1 MPKLLF
7 FHSSSL
13 TCSLHDLKGPLS
25 PSRYDLTPCFE
36 YSVLFGAVSLIAILG
51 FTIRIYYLTHH
62 AKAHNFGRTAWIYWP
77 TQLCMGL
84 GALMA
89 CTLSTAHFSS
99 ENSSPIFSW
108 SCLSMGAAWA
118 LAMILNHFEHIY
130 EIRSSSAIFSFYTAA
145 LAASLTIINTALD
158 LEPIF
163 GSILK
168 LLTVFTSILA
178 AGFVLEAWPR
188 GRTQVQQRSGASLYG
203 RANLFSRLTFFFFQ
217 PIIAIGLRR
226 PLTQQDIMGQLPESM
241 SAERGFRSLSRAW
254 SNRLKKHRK
263 FADQPS
269 LLWTILIKDWELLIP
284 VLMSRIAIV
293 LFSYTLPILL
303 RELLGYLEDYES
315 KPVSYGLTL
324 AVGMFVASLFA
335 SLLNTYNRYQM
346 LTIGVT
352 YRAAL
357 ISMIYRKALRLSP
370 GSRTESTSGEIA
382 NHMSVDADVFWDCLV
397 PLSTWITIPIEIF
410 IAMRLLYGLLGWT
423 MLAGVLVMVLM
434 LPLQAWQARI
444 YESMQHKKLKAMDQ
458 RIRLTTEILGSMK
471 IVKLYGWSSAFLK
484 RILSIR
490 QMELEALRKL
500 GIVQAF
506 MSIVFISSSLIISL
520 ITFAVYT
527 LWGGPGMT
535 PGKLTPQTVFVSMT
549 LFAMLRNPISS
560 LSDAT
565 TTTISLVVATKRI
578 QQFLMRE
585 EVNEQDVLRFD
596 GLPGDNRDP
605 VISLVDATFSWT
617 GPTPVKEMLRTAPD
631 ERTALLE
638 ESDHQS
644 QDPTV
649 PTLSS
654 INLTV
659 GRGSLTAVVGRVG
672 QGKSSLLSAIIGDM
686 YKLDGR
692 VQISGRV
699 AYVPQQAWI
708 TNASLRDN
716 VLFGTEYNE
725 TRYKQVLCACGLEP
739 DLAMLPAGDA
749 TEIGE
754 RGINLSGGQKQRVSL
769 ARAAY
774 ADAHIYLLDD
784 PLSAVD
790 AHVDRHLWDELLG
803 PSGLLNDKTRIL
815 VTHGIHHLQEV
826 DQIVVLKDGLVA
838 EKGTYVELMAGRR
851 AFYTLIKDY
860 TMLERRRSHSALPL
874 ERRSSQDSGA
884 GESGALDDDSQEDNN
899 DDRQQSAEEVATD
912 QWTLQGEASETTT
925 RQSIKDEKKDTK
937 AALIVAETIAQG
949 DVGADIVLAY
959 AEAASYRNAAFI
971 FILFLLAQGCLVSTS
986 LWLRHWIK
994 VTKSSNDDNPPSL
1007 ALFLGVYGALTFVY
1021 VLIYVVVM
1029 WLGFA
1034 VARIQA
1040 SEKIHARLLDKILR
1054 LPISFFDTTPLGR
1067 IINRFSSDIFAVDI
1081 RIPNKL
1087 MDVLLFGIS
1096 VSSTLLLIVFTTP
1109 MFTFLLPFLIAGY
1122 WYVQMCFLGVS
1133 RILVRIYSVSK
1144 SPVYQYFNESLDGV
1158 STIRAMGVSDRFA
1171 EKCVALTDR
1180 MSNNFLSNM
1189 SSRRWLDVQLRLLST
1204 IVLLCAAVFAVFQR
1218 EHLDPS
1224 LVGLSLSFALTLT
1237 EEVTTLVRNFCDLQ
1251 NQLVSLER
1259 VLEYT
1264 ELRTEA
1270 PDVTDIHL
1278 PPNWPAEGRISFH
1291 NYSTR
1296 YREGLDLVIKNVTLV
1311 ISPAEKVG
1319 IVGRTGA
1326 GKSSLTLALFRI
1338 VEAANSYWARES
1350 DNSDAAV
1357 MDFGVQEDHD
1367 SETQHGPNEEEEDGG
1382 RIEIDGVDISTVG
1395 LQQLRQ
1401 HLSIIPQDP
1410 TLFAG
1415 TVRDNLDPFQ
1425 ELDDAELWQALERS
1439 HLKSYISMLPGGLHF
1454 EVSQNGENF
1463 SVGQRSLICLA
1474 RALLRK
1480 TKILVMDE
1488 ATAAVDVETDE
1499 LIQRTIRTEF
1509 KDRTILTI
1517 AHRIKTVT
1525 DSDKIL
1531 VLERGR
1537 VQEFDSPGKLLENSE
1552 SLFFRLAH
1560 QAGEA

>member
-1 MPKLLF
+1 MSMIFLHSHAASFFRPRINGEHDHTDRAACLHDRRVVFSRPSASEQCWGGGIAGVALLATWAREGSEIRRGFHENLILYLAVALRFFHWSSFSSLPLFLDSFLVFSLSILLTVLLQLLQPHSLSLLF
-7 FHSSSL
+7 PGLPLSFLDRRFQSCLVKGRHPPHSKSSQPMQSQGL
-13 TCSLHDLKGPLS
+13 AAESWLDHAPGHLLGSKVPQISDLCTHTEGWGPLS
-25 PSRYDLTPCFE
+25 PNRYDLTPCFE

-51 FTIRIYYLTHH
+51 FIVRIYYLTHH

-77 TQLCMGL
+77 TQLCMGF
-84 GALMA
+84 GALTA
-89 CTLSTAHFSS
+89 GTLSTAHFTSDA
-99 ENSSPIFSW
+99 SSPIFAW

-118 LAMILNHFEHIY
+118 LAVVLNHYEHLY
-130 EIRSSSAIFSFYTAA
+130 EIRSSSAIFTFYTAA
-145 LAASLTIINTALD
+145 IAASWTIIKTALD
-158 LEPIF
+158 LELTS
-163 GSILK
+163 GSIVK
-168 LLTVFTSILA
+168 LLTAFTSILA
-178 AGFVLEAWPR
+178 VGFLFEAWPR

-203 RANLFSRLTFFFFQ
+203 RANLLSRLTFFFFQ

-226 PLTQQDIMGQLPESM
+226 PLTQQDIMGQLPETM
-241 SAERGFRSLSRAW
+241 SAERGFKSLSRAW
-254 SNRLKKHRK
+254 NNSPKKRRK
-263 FADQPS
+263 FGDEPS

-284 VLMSRIAIV
+284 VLVSRVAIV

-303 RELLGYLEDYES
+303 KELLGYLEDYES

-357 ISMIYRKALRLSP
+357 ISMIYRKALRLSS

-397 PLSTWITIPIEIF
+397 PLSTWITIPIELF

-423 MLAGVLVMVLM
+423 MLAGVLVMLLM

-444 YESMQHKKLKAMDQ
+444 YESMQHEKLKAMDQ
-458 RIRLTTEILGSMK
+458 RIRLATEVLGSMK

-484 RILSIR
+484 RILRIR
-490 QMELEALRKL
+490 EKELEALRKL

-520 ITFAVYT
+520 ITFGVYA
-527 LWGGPGMT
+527 LWGGPGLT

-565 TTTISLVVATKRI
+565 TTTISLVVATRRI
-578 QQFLMRE
+578 QQFLMQE
-585 EVNEQDVLRFD
+585 EVNEQDVVRFD
-596 GLPGDNRDP
+596 GLPGDERDP
-605 VISLVDATFSWT
+605 VISIEDATFSWT
-617 GPTPVKEMLRTAPD
+617 GPTYVAEMQKNAPD
-631 ERTALLE
+631 ELTALLSGSE
-638 ESDHQS
+638 NLSQESIL
-644 QDPTV
+644 

-654 INLTV
+654 ISLAV
-659 GRGSLTAVVGRVG
+659 GRGSLTAIVGRVG
-672 QGKSSLLSAIIGDM
+672 QGKSSLLSAMIGDM

-692 VQISGRV
+692 IQISGRV

-708 TNASLRDN
+708 TNASLKDN
-716 VLFGTEYNE
+716 ILFGTEYNE
-725 TRYKQVLCACGLEP
+725 ARYKQVLCACGLEP

-754 RGINLSGGQKQRVSL
+754 RGINLSGGQRQRVSL

-803 PSGLLNDKTRIL
+803 PSGLLKDKARVL

-826 DQIVVLKDGLVA
+826 DQIVVLKDGFVA
-838 EKGTYVELMAGRR
+838 EKGTYHELMAGKK
-851 AFYTLIKDY
+851 AFYRLIKDY
-860 TMLERRRSHSALPL
+860 TMLERRRSHSALL
-874 ERRSSQDSGA
+874 VERRTSQNNIA
-884 GESGALDDDSQEDNN
+884 GEIDSIDDESQEDDN
-899 DDRQQSAEEVATD
+899 DGEQSSEGVATD
-912 QWTLQGEASETTT
+912 QWTLQGETSEAAA
-925 RQSIKDEKKDTK
+925 RQSITDEKRDTK
-937 AALIVAETIAQG
+937 AGLIVVEKVAQD
-949 DVGADIVLAY
+949 DVGTDIILAY

-994 VTKSSNDDNPPSL
+994 VTKSSDDDHPPSL
-1007 ALFLGVYGALTFVY
+1007 ILFLGVYGALTFVY

-1109 MFTFLLPFLIAGY
+1109 AFTILLPFLITGY
-1122 WYVQMCFLGVS
+1122 WFVQMCFLGVS
-1133 RILVRIYSVSK
+1133 RILVRIYAVSK

-1158 STIRAMGVSDRFA
+1158 STIRAMGISDRFA
-1171 EKCVALTDR
+1171 DRCTALTDR

-1204 IVLLCAAVFAVFQR
+1204 LVLLCAAVFAVLQR

-1259 VLEYT
+1259 VLEYA
-1264 ELRTEA
+1264 ELKTEA
-1270 PDVTDIHL
+1270 PDVTNVNL
-1278 PPNWPAEGRISFH
+1278 PPNWPAEGRISFC

-1296 YREGLDLVIKNVTLV
+1296 YREGLDLVIKNVTLE

-1350 DNSDAAV
+1350 DNSDATV
-1357 MDFGVQEDHD
+1357 MDSAHFITLVKLEFG
-1367 SETQHGPNEEEEDGG
+1367 GG
-1382 RIEIDGVDISTVG
+1382 SRIEN
-1395 LQQLRQ
+1395 Q
-1401 HLSIIPQDP
+1401 
-1410 TLFAG
+1410 
-1415 TVRDNLDPFQ
+1415 
-1425 ELDDAELWQALERS
+1425 
-1439 HLKSYISMLPGGLHF
+1439 
-1454 EVSQNGENF
+1454 
-1463 SVGQRSLICLA
+1463 
-1474 RALLRK
+1474 
-1480 TKILVMDE
+1480 
-1488 ATAAVDVETDE
+1488 
-1499 LIQRTIRTEF
+1499 
-1509 KDRTILTI
+1509 
-1517 AHRIKTVT
+1517 
-1525 DSDKIL
+1525 
-1531 VLERGR
+1531 GR
-1537 VQEFDSPGKLLENSE
+1537 
-1552 SLFFRLAH
+1552 
-1560 QAGEA
+1560 

>member
-1 MPKLLF
+1 
-7 FHSSSL
+7 
-13 TCSLHDLKGPLS
+13 
-25 PSRYDLTPCFE
+25 
-36 YSVLFGAVSLIAILG
+36 
-51 FTIRIYYLTHH
+51 
-62 AKAHNFGRTAWIYWP
+62 
-77 TQLCMGL
+77 
-84 GALMA
+84 
-89 CTLSTAHFSS
+89 
-99 ENSSPIFSW
+99 
-108 SCLSMGAAWA
+108 MGAAWA
-118 LAMILNHFEHIY
+118 LAVVLNHYEHLY
-130 EIRSSSAIFSFYTAA
+130 EIRSSSAIFTFYTAA
-145 LAASLTIINTALD
+145 IAASLTIIKTALD
-158 LEPIF
+158 LEPTS
-163 GSILK
+163 GSIIK
-168 LLTVFTSILA
+168 LLTAFTSILA
-178 AGFVLEAWPR
+178 VGFVFEAWPR

-203 RANLFSRLTFFFFQ
+203 RANLLSRLTFFFFQ

-226 PLTQQDIMGQLPESM
+226 PLTQQDIMGQLPETM
-241 SAERGFRSLSRAW
+241 SAERGFKSLSRAW
-254 SNRLKKHRK
+254 NNRLKKRRK
-263 FADQPS
+263 FGDEPS
-269 LLWTILIKDWELLIP
+269 LLWTILVKDWELLIP
-284 VLMSRIAIV
+284 VLVSRVAIV

-303 RELLGYLEDYES
+303 KELLGYLEDYES

-357 ISMIYRKALRLSP
+357 ISMIYRKALRLSS

-397 PLSTWITIPIEIF
+397 PLSTWITIPIELF

-423 MLAGVLVMVLM
+423 MLAGVLVMLLM

-444 YESMQHKKLKAMDQ
+444 YESMQHEKLKAMDQ
-458 RIRLTTEILGSMK
+458 RIRLTTEVLGSMK
-471 IVKLYGWSSAFLK
+471 IVKLYGWSNAFLK
-484 RILSIR
+484 RILRIR
-490 QMELEALRKL
+490 EKELEALRKL

-520 ITFAVYT
+520 ITFGVYA
-527 LWGGPGMT
+527 LWGGPGLT

-565 TTTISLVVATKRI
+565 TTTISLVVATRRI
-578 QQFLMRE
+578 QQFLMQE
-585 EVNEQDVLRFD
+585 EVNEQDVVRFD
-596 GLPGDNRDP
+596 GLPGDERDP
-605 VISLVDATFSWT
+605 VISIEGATFSWT
-617 GPTPVKEMLRTAPD
+617 GPTKVTEMQKNAPD
-631 ERTALLE
+631 ERTALLS
-638 ESDHQS
+638 ESENLS
-644 QDPTV
+644 QESIL

-654 INLTV
+654 ISLAV

-672 QGKSSLLSAIIGDM
+672 QGKSSLLSAMIGDM

-692 VQISGRV
+692 IRISGRV

-708 TNASLRDN
+708 TNASLKDN
-716 VLFGTEYNE
+716 ILFGTEYNE
-725 TRYKQVLCACGLEP
+725 ARYKQVLCACGLEP
-739 DLAMLPAGDA
+739 DLAMLPAG
-749 TEIGE
+749 
-754 RGINLSGGQKQRVSL
+754 
-769 ARAAY
+769 
-774 ADAHIYLLDD
+774 
-784 PLSAVD
+784 AVD

-803 PSGLLNDKTRIL
+803 PSGLLKDKARVL

-826 DQIVVLKDGLVA
+826 DQIVVLKDGFVA
-838 EKGTYVELMAGRR
+838 EKGTYHELMAGKK
-851 AFYTLIKDY
+851 AFYRLIKDY
-860 TMLERRRSHSALPL
+860 TMVERRRSHSALL
-874 ERRSSQDSGA
+874 VERRTSQNNIA
-884 GESGALDDDSQEDNN
+884 GEIDAIDDESQEDDN
-899 DDRQQSAEEVATD
+899 DGEQSSEGVATD
-912 QWTLQGEASETTT
+912 QWTLQGETSEAAA
-925 RQSIKDEKKDTK
+925 RQSITDEKRDTK
-937 AALIVAETIAQG
+937 AGLIVVEKVAQD
-949 DVGADIVLAY
+949 DVGTDIILAY

-994 VTKSSNDDNPPSL
+994 VTKSSDDDHPPSL
-1007 ALFLGVYGALTFVY
+1007 TLFLGVYGALTFVY

-1109 MFTFLLPFLIAGY
+1109 AFTTLLPFLITGY
-1122 WYVQMCFLGVS
+1122 WFVQMCFLGVS
-1133 RILVRIYSVSK
+1133 RILVRIYAVSK

-1158 STIRAMGVSDRFA
+1158 STIRAMGISDRFA
-1171 EKCVALTDR
+1171 DKCTALTDR

-1204 IVLLCAAVFAVFQR
+1204 LVLLCAAVFAVLQR

-1259 VLEYT
+1259 VLEYA
-1264 ELRTEA
+1264 ELKTEA
-1270 PDVTDIHL
+1270 PDVTNVHL
-1278 PPNWPAEGRISFH
+1278 PPNWPAEGRISFC

-1296 YREGLDLVIKNVTLV
+1296 YREGLDLVIKNVTLE

-1350 DNSDAAV
+1350 DNSDATV
-1357 MDFGVQEDHD
+1357 MDSAEHEDHNND
-1367 SETQHGPNEEEEDGG
+1367 AQHDVDDDEEEEDGG

-1425 ELDDAELWQALERS
+1425 ELEDAELWQALERS
-1439 HLKSYISMLPGGLHF
+1439 HLKNYISMLPGGLHF

-1517 AHRIKTVT
+1517 AHRIKTVM

-1537 VQEFDSPGKLLENSE
+1537 VREFDSPKRLLESRE
-1552 SLFFRLAH
+1552 SLFYRLAH

>member
-1 MPKLLF
+1 
-7 FHSSSL
+7 
-13 TCSLHDLKGPLS
+13 
-25 PSRYDLTPCFE
+25 
-36 YSVLFGAVSLIAILG
+36 
-51 FTIRIYYLTHH
+51 
-62 AKAHNFGRTAWIYWP
+62 
-77 TQLCMGL
+77 MG
-84 GALMA
+84 
-89 CTLSTAHFSS
+89 SS
-99 ENSSPIFSW
+99 EPESLRSDPMFRVQ
-108 SCLSMGAAWA
+108 A
-118 LAMILNHFEHIY
+118 LAVVLNRYEHLY
-130 EIRSSSAIFSFYTAA
+130 EIRSSSAIFTFYTATI
-145 LAASLTIINTALD
+145 AASLTILKTALD
-158 LEPIF
+158 LEPTS
-163 GSILK
+163 GSLIK
-168 LLTVFTSILA
+168 LLTAFTSILA
-178 AGFVLEAWPR
+178 VGFVFEAWPR
-188 GRTQVQQRSGASLYG
+188 GCTQVQQQSGASLYG
-203 RANLFSRLTFFFFQ
+203 RANLLSRLTFFFFQ

-226 PLTQQDIMGQLPESM
+226 PLTEQDIMGQLPESM
-241 SAERGFRSLSRAW
+241 SSERSYKSLSRAW
-254 SNRLKKHRK
+254 NNRLKKHQK
-263 FADQPS
+263 TANQPS

-284 VLMSRIAIV
+284 VLVSRIAIV

-303 RELLGYLEDYES
+303 KELLGYLEDYET
-315 KPVSYGLTL
+315 KPVSHGLIL
-324 AVGMFVASLFA
+324 AAGMFIASLFA

-357 ISMIYRKALRLSP
+357 ISMIYRKALRLSS

-382 NHMSVDADVFWDCLV
+382 NHMSVDADVFWECLV
-397 PLSTWITIPIEIF
+397 PLSTWITIPIELF

-423 MLAGVLVMVLM
+423 MLAGVLAMLLM

-444 YESMQHKKLKAMDQ
+444 YESMQHEKLKAMDQ
-458 RIRLTTEILGSMK
+458 RIRLTTEVLGSMK

-484 RILSIR
+484 RILTVR
-490 QMELEALRKL
+490 QKELETLRKL

-506 MSIVFISSSLIISL
+506 MSIVFISSSLIISM
-520 ITFAVYT
+520 ITFAVYA
-527 LWGGPGMT
+527 LWGGPGLT

-549 LFAMLRNPISS
+549 LFAMLKNPISS

-565 TTTISLVVATKRI
+565 TSTISVVVATRRI

-585 EVNEQDVLRFD
+585 EVNEQDVVRLD
-596 GLPGDNRDP
+596 ALPEDEREP
-605 VISLVDATFSWT
+605 VVLIEDATFSWA
-617 GPTPVKEMLRTAPD
+617 GPTKKTEAQTTVPNEQ
-631 ERTALLE
+631 TALLS
-638 ESDHQS
+638 ESDGLS
-644 QDPTV
+644 QESML

-654 INLTV
+654 ISLAV

-672 QGKSSLLSAIIGDM
+672 QGKSSLLSAMIGDM
-686 YKLDGR
+686 YKLEGR

-708 TNASLRDN
+708 TNASLKDN
-716 VLFGTEYNE
+716 ILFGTEYNE
-725 TRYKQVLCACGLEP
+725 ARYKQVLSACGLEP

-774 ADAHIYLLDD
+774 ADAHVYLLDD

-803 PSGLLNDKTRIL
+803 PCGLLKDKARVL

-826 DQIVVLKDGLVA
+826 DQIVVIKDGLIA
-838 EKGTYVELMAGRR
+838 EKGTYRELMAGKQS
-851 AFYTLIKDY
+851 FYRLIKDY
-860 TMLERRRSHSALPL
+860 TILERRT
-874 ERRSSQDSGA
+874 SQSNIA
-884 GESGALDDDSQEDNN
+884 SESDVFDSQEDDN
-899 DDRQQSAEEVATD
+899 DEGEQSSEEAGTD
-912 QWTLQGEASETTT
+912 QWTLQGETSEVVA
-925 RQSIKDEKKDTK
+925 RRSIKDEKKDTK
-937 AALIVAETIAQG
+937 AGLIVAEKVVQ
-949 DVGADIVLAY
+949 DDIGIDIILAY
-959 AEAASYRNAAFI
+959 AEAAYVPVVKCPISYRNAAFI
-971 FILFLLAQGCLVSTS
+971 FVLFLLAQGCLVSTN
-986 LWLRHWIK
+986 LWLRHWIN
-994 VTKSSNDDNPPSL
+994 VTKSSDDDHPPSL
-1007 ALFLGVYGALTFVY
+1007 TLFLGVYGALTFVY

-1034 VARIQA
+1034 VARILA

-1067 IINRFSSDIFAVDI
+1067 IINRFSSDIFSVDI

-1109 MFTFLLPFLIAGY
+1109 TFTILLPFLITGY
-1122 WYVQMCFLGVS
+1122 WFVQRSFLGVS

-1171 EKCVALTDR
+1171 DKCTALTDR
-1180 MSNNFLSNM
+1180 MSNNFLCNM

-1204 IVLLCAAVFAVFQR
+1204 IVLLCAAVFAVLQR

-1270 PDVTDIHL
+1270 PDATDVEL
-1278 PPNWPAEGRISFH
+1278 PPNWPAEGRISFC

-1296 YREGLDLVIKNVTLV
+1296 YREGLDLVIKNVTLE

-1338 VEAANSYWARES
+1338 VEAANSFWARES

-1357 MDFGVQEDHD
+1357 MDSTAHEHPNN
-1367 SETQHGPNEEEEDGG
+1367 EAQHNANDEEEEDEDGG

-1439 HLKSYISMLPGGLHF
+1439 HLKNYISMLPGGLHF

-1480 TKILVMDE
+1480 TKILVLDE

-1499 LIQRTIRTEF
+1499 LIQRTIRAEF

-1517 AHRIKTVT
+1517 AHRIKTVM

-1537 VQEFDSPGKLLENSE
+1537 VQEFDSPKRLLASRE
-1552 SLFFRLAH
+1552 SLFYRLAH
-1560 QAGEA
+1560 QAGEAY